1 MHCNGMRVTVFHF
14 PHPGGTLDSITR
26 TNQFSNSNSGLL
38 RKVVGSF
45 TRAAAIN
52 NRSISLLS
60 AKLVDAR
67 LYTPHTNRKEIEQ
80 QQVFSVVS
88 ERDLSSRVH
97 CRQALGYE
105 VETVKHAEES
115 KQVQRKNGL
124 RGEIGEEKNYPLDR
138 RVE

>member
-1 MHCNGMRVTVFHF
+1 MRVTVFHF

-80 QQVFSVVS
+80 Q
-88 ERDLSSRVH
+88 
-97 CRQALGYE
+97 
-105 VETVKHAEES
+105 
-115 KQVQRKNGL
+115 
-124 RGEIGEEKNYPLDR
+124 
-138 RVE
+138 